1 MTETSTNDPELLQT
15 DSGSEEC
22 SRVSVRSKLTYSRKL
37 FKRTPCNLYERIRNR
52 DALILTLMSILLKL
66 NSNCSNYLELL

>member
-22 SRVSVRSKLTYSRKL
+22 REFCVLQADCSQEGSSLY
-37 FKRTPCNLYERIRNR
+37 NLYERICNR
-52 DALILTLMSILLKL
+52 DALI
-66 NSNCSNYLELL
+66 